1 MHFRNVVCIT
11 FDYPHSFSNLILKEN
26 TPDKT
31 AHEKKTQVIAEKLP
45 RNAERNQL
53 NHELCLIV
61 QRLCRDTKEVNVREA
76 LFLPWE
82 CVLCFITQQNFLLLD
97 DDKCLARTNSIFKVD
112 SSPPA
117 SFLAPGKE
125 PKVFFL
131 KVFCET

>member
-1 MHFRNVVCIT
+1 MPAGLT
-11 FDYPHSFSNLILKEN
+11 
-26 TPDKT
+26 
-31 AHEKKTQVIAEKLP
+31 HEKKTQVIAEKLP

-53 NHELCLIV
+53 NHEPCLIV

-97 DDKCLARTNSIFKVD
+97 DDKCLSRTNSIFKVD

-117 SFLAPGKE
+117 SFFGSRKGAKSLLLE
-125 PKVFFL
+125 SL
-131 KVFCET
+131 L